1 MLRGSGERWSNRQW
15 RSWMDLTSHLGVW
28 SLSQEGKLLM
38 DPDQSQGNIRNV
50 VAVSGDICWW
60 PGLCSDSGRGVMEVI
75 ERQN

>member
-38 DPDQSQGNIRNV
+38 DPDQSQGNIRRLLQCQEIFAGGLDCV
-50 VAVSGDICWW
+50 VTVG
-60 PGLCSDSGRGVMEVI
+60 E
-75 ERQN
+75 E